1 VEKLNQKYKKL
12 MQALSTLEK
21 ASETLKIFVK
31 EGVSYNPHLDYEEEY
46 RGLRDSAIQRFE
58 YSTDL
63 FWKYLKVYLE
73 KVLALPDIN
82 GPRPVIRTSYSS
94 NVINEDEAEKALKM
108 IDDRNMTSHIY
119 VEEIAEDLAAKI
131 PSYYTLMHT
140 VATRLAPPSS

>member
-1 VEKLNQKYKKL
+1 

-21 ASETLKIFVK
+21 AAQTLRIFVK

-58 YSTDL
+58 YSTSLKSLSLDL
-63 FWKYLKVYLE
+63 FWKYLKVYLD

-94 NVINEDEAEKALKM
+94 NIINEEETENILKM
-108 IDDRNMTSHIY
+108 IDDRNRTLHIY

-131 PSYYTLMHT
+131 PSYYAVMHG
-140 VATRLAPPSS
+140 VATRLAPPGS